1 MNTTE
6 LRSLATRR
14 LLAGLF
20 FVIMAATPFITHAA
34 PAGEG
39 WNGEIADKIENAA
52 GNSGDTADKP
62 ILIKEAA
69 ELAYLAQQ
77 ANEGGYILEL
87 ENGNKIDNTD
97 ESSKQGFSGYY
108 FALSDDI
115 DLNGYEWTP
124 IGNDT
129 HPFKGHFNGDGHV
142 VRGLKMNV
150 EIETK
155 TTTYA
160 GLFGYIENGTLRNLG
175 VWLAPEGIEVSS
187 TQFGYISAG
196 GLAGDITGTD
206 SKTPASIQNCYVE
219 GEGNITVRSTD
230 NTIKTAFAEAFLTGQ

>member
-20 FVIMAATPFITHAA
+20 FVIMAVTPFITHAA

-39 WNGEIADKIENAA
+39 WNGKIADKIENAA

-108 FALSDDI
+108 FALSADI

-150 EIETK
+150 EI
-155 TTTYA
+155 
-160 GLFGYIENGTLRNLG
+160 
-175 VWLAPEGIEVSS
+175 
-187 TQFGYISAG
+187 
-196 GLAGDITGTD
+196 
-206 SKTPASIQNCYVE
+206 
-219 GEGNITVRSTD
+219 
-230 NTIKTAFAEAFLTGQ
+230 

>member
-1 MNTTE
+1 MPPAIP
-6 LRSLATRR
+6 ATQ
-14 LLAGLF
+14 
-20 FVIMAATPFITHAA
+20 
-34 PAGEG
+34 
-39 WNGEIADKIENAA
+39 
-52 GNSGDTADKP
+52 P
-62 ILIKEAA
+62 INLSSSKRPPNWPIWHNRPMKE
-69 ELAYLAQQ
+69 
-77 ANEGGYILEL
+77 GYILEL

-97 ESSKQGFSGYY
+97 ESSKQRFLRLL
-108 FALSDDI
+108 FALSADI

-175 VWLAPEGIEVSS
+175 VWLAPEGDRG
-187 TQFGYISAG
+187 FF
-196 GLAGDITGTD
+196 
-206 SKTPASIQNCYVE
+206 
-219 GEGNITVRSTD
+219 
-230 NTIKTAFAEAFLTGQ
+230 NTIWLYLCRRIGRICDGNRLKDPRQYPKLLCGRRG

>member
-39 WNGEIADKIENAA
+39 WNGKIADKIENAG

-62 ILIKEAA
+62 IFIKKAA

-77 ANEGGYILEL
+77 VNTGGYVLEVK
-87 ENGNKIDNTD
+87 NGNKIDNEAD
-97 ESSKQGFSGYY
+97 SYKQGFSGYY

-115 DLNGYEWTP
+115 KLDGGLWTP
-124 IGNDT
+124 IGHMHIFCGHFDG
-129 HPFKGHFNGDGHV
+129 KGHTVDGL
-142 VRGLKMNV
+142 RIDQIDGY
-150 EIETK
+150 I
-155 TTTYA
+155 
-160 GLFGYIENGTLRNLG
+160 GLFGCVNDGTICNLG
-175 VWLAPEGIEVSS
+175 VRLHEDGIKVASS
-187 TQFGYISAG
+187 YPKDNIFAG
-196 GLAGDITGTD
+196 GIVGYLLGLNIG
-206 SKTPASIQNCYVE
+206 ASLRNCFVV
-219 GEGNITVRSTD
+219 GEYIRIYPQLLRGSRRERYN
-230 NTIKTAFAEAFLTGQ
+230 